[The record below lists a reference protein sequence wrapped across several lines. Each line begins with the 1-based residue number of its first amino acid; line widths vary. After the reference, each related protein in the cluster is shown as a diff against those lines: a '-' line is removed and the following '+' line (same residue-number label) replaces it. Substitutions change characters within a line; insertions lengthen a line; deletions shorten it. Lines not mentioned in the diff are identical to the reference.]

1 MTKKRI
7 RLTESQL
14 HKIIKNVIRESV
26 SPECEL
32 GYCDRDLID
41 DPTSHEEYSDIDD
54 RFEDNWYDNADDERE
69 NQLAESK
76 LARLVK
82 NTVKKYIT
90 EAINEPGTLSN
101 MATTMISDNAAVLRQ
116 FDSIGE
122 VKRYIESEVNHLRKT
137 SKEQK
142 YRFLYGDGT
151 RKYGGLMGAHSMNEI
166 LQILGHMSLGGNGL
180 GLTKSGLARRRY

>member
-1 MTKKRI
+1 MTKQRI
-7 RLTESQL
+7 RLTETQL

-26 SPECEL
+26 STECEL

-41 DPTSHEEYSDIDD
+41 NPTSYEEYSDIDD
-54 RFEDNWYDNADDERE
+54 RFEDNWNDNADDEIE

-82 NTVKKYIT
+82 NTVKRYIT
-90 EAINEPGTLSN
+90 ESINGHGTLSN

-142 YRFLYGDGT
+142 YHFLYGDGT
-151 RKYGGLMGAHSMNEI
+151 IEYGGLMGAHSMNEI